1 MKKVFN
7 LNLGLYQIDVRGI
20 GRVSQRVFW
29 QEIEGKEWMP
39 SLIAITFKVKI
50 QVVN

>member
-7 LNLGLYQIDVRGI
+7 PNLGLYQIDVRGI
-20 GRVSQRVFW
+20 GRVSQRVFGKKLK
-29 QEIEGKEWMP
+29 GKEWVL